1 MTNRPSAASGLVSEE
16 LDAQAVETLP
26 ERATMELFG
35 GSLFAVP
42 GGGPS
47 GIAGL
52 ISQASAATGNADQ
65 TAPIV
70 QGLSSPPQVPTTP
83 LP

>member
-1 MTNRPSAASGLVSEE
+1 MTNRPSALSGLVSEE
-16 LDAQAVETLP
+16 LEAQAVEALP

-42 GGGPS
+42 GGPS
-47 GIAGL
+47 DLAGL
-52 ISQASAATGNADQ
+52 VSQASAATGNAEQ

-70 QGLSSPPQVPTTP
+70 QGLSSPPQVPMTP
-83 LP
+83 MP